1 MAQWLLK
8 TDNTLKDTEL
18 DKWME
23 SLKQSSNPEDE
34 FMLSMVGNFTV
45 SEDENEKTTYIKDEI
60 TRKVMMEN
68 DIPLIYEYTLSD
80 MFDITFRYLNETGF
94 FN

>member
-8 TDNTLKDTEL
+8 TDNTLEDTEL

-45 SEDENEKTTYIKDEI
+45 SEDENEKTAYIKDEI

-68 DIPLIYEYTLSD
+68 DIPLIYGYTLSD
-80 MFDITFRYLNETGF
+80 MFDITFRYLNEMGF